1 MVDLNKGATVGLVKA
16 LSDDIRTGAD
26 GTKRASAGAMVREI
40 EEKADKLSV
49 YITLRMFGAKGDGV
63 TDDTAAFQAMIS
75 YAVSNGMPIYIPA
88 GTYLITET
96 LSLSSRTTI
105 TGCGWYTAKRSCIL
119 FNNDTDPL
127 FLADGKYNVRISDLE
142 IRGSNNWG
150 NTSEPSESANDT
162 NNGVEFRSCSQSE
175 VSGCWIHGFKGNGVT
190 LMKSQNSSSS
200 TIQVNLTRNYIKNN
214 SNTGIS
220 MADTHGVTISQYNV
234 EFNGVNNIKI
244 GTNVMECTID
254 NINCNFSRKTVG
266 SAIDISCTNVQDYCT
281 LSNIHIED
289 ADDARSAVRSVPA
302 VSVSA
307 NLCVI
312 DKIYMRYNPANN
324 YDNGIVVNADSRM
337 VTIQN
342 GIFRQI
348 KNPIVSLKT
357 GTGLKVVSSTYENIV
372 GTFAAGNMSKITTN
386 TANLQTVSVAVDGL
400 SRSVVRLPY
409 DYTVVYSSILCDVT
423 KTQSGSV
430 KYTLLDGSFSVLRTD
445 TLDVSSWNNYK
456 YKLTDVLNQYKPIYV
471 MLETISNTDLIVC
484 TITTY

>member
-49 YITLRMFGAKGDGV
+49 YITPRMFGAKGDGV
-63 TDDTAAFQAMIS
+63 TDDTAAFQSMIS

-96 LSLSSRTTI
+96 LSLPSRTTI

-127 FLADGKYNVRISDLE
+127 FLSDGNYNVRISDLE
-142 IRGSNNWG
+142 IHGSNNWD
-150 NTSEPSESANDT
+150 NTSEPSENANDT
-162 NNGVEFRSCSQSE
+162 NNGVEFRSCSESE

-190 LMKSQNSSSS
+190 LMKSQNRSSSA
-200 TIQVNLTRNYIKNN
+200 IQVNLTRNYIKNN

-220 MADTHGVTISQYNV
+220 IADTHGVTISQYNV

-254 NINCNFSRKTVG
+254 NINCNFSRKMVG
-266 SAIDISCTNVQDYCT
+266 SAIDISCTYVQDYCT

-357 GTGLKVVSSTYENIV
+357 GSGLKVVSSKYENIV
-372 GTFAAGNMSKITTN
+372 GTFAAGNMSKASTN

-409 DYTVVYSSILCDVT
+409 DYTVVYTSILCDVT

-445 TLDVSSWNNYK
+445 TLDVSSWNNYI
-456 YKLTDVLNQYKPIYV
+456 YMLTNVLNQYKPIYV